1 MNNINDLVFIT
12 NENNQILS
20 GGFEL
25 KSKSFQNGGCIIPY
39 GLLYNDKQKEPMNIY
54 DDMNSIIEDDLY
66 DRLLGLAMYPKNK
79 TRHNKKQTKSGK
91 TKRRRKEKE

>member
-1 MNNINDLVFIT
+1 MNTSDFVFIT

-25 KSKSFQNGGCIIPY
+25 KSDYFQNGGCIIPY

-54 DDMNSIIEDDLY
+54 DDMNSIIEDDIY
-66 DRLLGLAMYPKNK
+66 DKLLGLAMYSKNK
-79 TRHNKKQTKSGK
+79 TRSNKKQTKHGK
-91 TKRRRKEKE
+91 TKRKRK

>member
-1 MNNINDLVFIT
+1 MNPNDFVFIT

-25 KSKSFQNGGCIIPY
+25 KSDSFQNGGCIIPY

-54 DDMNSIIEDDLY
+54 NDMNSIIDDDLY
-66 DRLLGLAMYPKNK
+66 DKLLGLAMFPKNK
-79 TRHNKKQTKSGK
+79 TKNNKKQPKFGK
-91 TKRRRKEKE
+91 TKRKRNT

>member
-1 MNNINDLVFIT
+1 MNPNDFVFIT

-25 KSKSFQNGGCIIPY
+25 KSDSFENGGCIIPY

-66 DRLLGLAMYPKNK
+66 DKLLGLAMYTKNK
-79 TRHNKKQTKSGK
+79 TRNNKKQTKIRK
-91 TKRRRKEKE
+91 TKRRIK

>member
-1 MNNINDLVFIT
+1 MNTSDFVFIT

-25 KSKSFQNGGCIIPY
+25 KSDYFQNGGCIIPY

-54 DDMNSIIEDDLY
+54 DDMNSIIEDDIY
-66 DRLLGLAMYPKNK
+66 DKLLGLAMNPKNK
-79 TRHNKKQTKSGK
+79 TRNNKKQTKHGK
-91 TKRRRKEKE
+91 TKRKRREKE

>member
-1 MNNINDLVFIT
+1 MNPNDLVFIT

-25 KSKSFQNGGCIIPY
+25 KSESFQTGGCIIPY

-54 DDMNSIIEDDLY
+54 DDMNSIIEDDIY
-66 DRLLGLAMYPKNK
+66 DKLLGLALFPKNK
-79 TRHNKKQTKSGK
+79 TRNNKKQPKIGK
-91 TKRRRKEKE
+91 TKRRRNK

>member
-1 MNNINDLVFIT
+1 MNNSDLVFIT

-25 KSKSFQNGGCIIPY
+25 KSDYFQNGGCIIPY

-54 DDMNSIIEDDLY
+54 DDMNSIIEDDIY
-66 DRLLGLAMYPKNK
+66 DKLLGLAMYSKNK
-79 TRHNKKQTKSGK
+79 TRSNKKQTKHGK
-91 TKRRRKEKE
+91 TKRKRK